1 LGLGLQVALTCPT
14 HCRTSYSANATG
26 AMMLHGC
33 LDNDT
38 EKGLESDC
46 NVMEFSMAANVTG
59 GSPAVPPGH
68 HHGD

>member
-1 LGLGLQVALTCPT
+1 
-14 HCRTSYSANATG
+14 
-26 AMMLHGC
+26 MLHGC

-38 EKGLESDC
+38 EKGIESDC

-68 HHGD
+68 HHEH